1 MKTGIFWG
9 LAAGL
14 ALSLGSANATTLP
27 TYTLSKVVHIGVPDR
42 WDYVHYDAP
51 SHRVYIAHGAEL
63 SVINGDSGA
72 LIGVVTGMPGGTHG
86 IAISHATNQGFTDDG
101 EAGEAVAFN
110 LKTLQVEKRI
120 KAAPDADGIFFDHK
134 TDTVYVIDGD
144 SGEVTAINP
153 KTDKVIATVH
163 VGTKLESGVSGEN
176 GFAYVNAVKKHEIIR
191 FDTHTNRVDASWL
204 MPHCESPHGLAID
217 ISSHRLFSTCG
228 NGVMVVMNA
237 DNGAVLREFPIGKGS
252 DAARFDSKSHIA
264 FSSNFDG
271 TLSMVRELSANKF
284 AALPAVETELG
295 ARTMGLNRQ
304 TGRIY
309 LVTATIHIND
319 NASPKDYRHRYMI
332 VPNSV
337 RVLFFDPLRR

>member
-1 MKTGIFWG
+1 MKAGIFWG

-14 ALSLGSANATTLP
+14 AVTFCSANAATVP
-27 TYTLSKVVHIGVPDR
+27 AYKLSKVVQIGVPDR
-42 WDYVHYDAP
+42 WDYLHYDAP
-51 SHRVYIAHGAEL
+51 SKRVYIAHGAEL
-63 SVINGDSGA
+63 SVINGDTGA

-110 LKTLQVEKRI
+110 LKTLAVEKRI

-144 SGEVTAINP
+144 SGVLTAINP
-153 KTDKVIATVH
+153 RTDSVIATVH
-163 VGTKLESGVSGEN
+163 VGTKLEFGVSGEN

-191 FDTHTNRVDASWL
+191 FNTHTNRVDARWL
-204 MPHCESPHGLAID
+204 MPHCESPRGLAID
-217 ISSHRLFSTCG
+217 IASHRLFSTCG

-237 DNGAVLREFPIGKGS
+237 DNGAVMHEFPIGKGS
-252 DAARFDSKSHIA
+252 DAARFDPNTHIA

-271 TLSMVRELSANKF
+271 TLSRVQEITPDKFVALSPVR
-284 AALPAVETELG
+284 TELG
-295 ARTMGLNRQ
+295 ARTMTLNPQ

-309 LVTATIHIND
+309 LVTATIHVNLK
-319 NASPKDYRHRYMI
+319 ASPTDYRHRYEI
-332 VPNSV
+332 APGSV
-337 RVLFFDPLRR
+337 RVLFLDPAQH